1 MGVAAD
7 WAKGD
12 YMTQRTKFAEQYGP
26 WALVTGASSGIGAE
40 FVRRLAAEGFNV
52 ALAARRGNLLQAL
65 AKDVTLKFGIATRC
79 VVVDLSDETAIDALD
94 AQLRDLDVG
103 LVISNAGTGQPGHFL
118 GQDHR
123 EQLVRFRLN
132 ALSHFN
138 IAYTFGERFAR
149 RGRGGLILGGAMGAA
164 HGIPFAATD
173 AGSKALVQSL
183 GESLHI
189 ELKRKR
195 IQVMTL
201 IVPPTQTAI
210 ITKFGLD
217 PADMLMKPMSVEQCV
232 SEALRHFKQGQ
243 SLSLPGTL
251 NRVFSGMIP
260 TRIMRVM
267 MGKMIELTL
276 AKIEKRKAHASKLE
290 MTP

>member
-1 MGVAAD
+1 MATD
-7 WAKGD
+7 E
-12 YMTQRTKFAEQYGP
+12 YMTQHSTFAGKYGP

-40 FVRRLAAEGFNV
+40 FVRRLAEEGFNV
-52 ALAARRGNLLQAL
+52 ALAARRGDLLEAL
-65 AKDVTLKFGIATRC
+65 AKDIAQKFGVATRC
-79 VVVDLSDETAIDALD
+79 VVVDLSEETAVDALD

-103 LVISNAGTGQPGHFL
+103 LVVSNAGTGQPGHFL

-138 IAYTFGERFAR
+138 IAYTFAERFAR
-149 RGRGGLILGGAMGAA
+149 RGGGGLILGGAMGAA

-173 AGSKALVQSL
+173 AGTKALVQSL
-183 GESLHI
+183 GESLHV

-201 IVPPTQTAI
+201 VVPPTNTAI

-217 PADMLMKPMSVEQCV
+217 PADMPMKPMGVDQCV
-232 SEALRHFKQGQ
+232 SEALRHFKQGR
-243 SLSLPGTL
+243 SLSLPGGL
-251 NRVFSGMIP
+251 NRFLSGIIP
-260 TRIMRVM
+260 TRIMRAM
-267 MGKMIELTL
+267 MGKMIEQTL
-276 AKIEKRKAHASKLE
+276 AEREKREVPAGKLGHQV
-290 MTP
+290 